1 MSFKYLDVRT
11 YSLGYYEEG
20 NFGVRIETVCITVEA
35 DTPNQFNGK
44 KSCALETVTL
54 VPIATNIVDHDML
67 TKHEITWL
75 DDYHKR
81 VRETLLPIMKEN
93 FPEAVQYLIERTQ
106 PLSVMCQ

>member
-1 MSFKYLDVRT
+1 MSFEHMINV
-11 YSLGYYEEG
+11 LGYYEEG
-20 NFGVRIETVCITVEA
+20 KFGVRVETVCITVEA

-67 TKHEITWL
+67 TKHEIMWL

-81 VRETLLPIMKEN
+81 VRETLLPMMKEN